1 MALARRQRT
10 NQDIWPGFVDAL
22 ASLLMVIIFLL
33 LIFVISQLYLN
44 EEIVGRDR
52 QLEQLQGRISQLADM
67 LALER
72 EEAASLRN
80 DLADVSDQ
88 LSASLNRQ
96 DELEASLFS
105 LRGENASLAAE
116 LEAARNENAD
126 ILARLSLAQDQSA
139 ALRERTSGLRE
150 DLSEAEAEVDR
161 LVREQEMVSAE
172 LADAY
177 TVIDA
182 DHETIQA
189 QLRELD
195 RLEREIQALIALRD
209 ELEGRLAEEALK
221 LDEKDRDVIAARA
234 EAALLNDQIEALA
247 DQIRELNALL
257 ETYEARDAAQQT
269 QIVDLGKRLNVALA
283 GKVQELA
290 RYRSEFFGR
299 LREILGARADIQ
311 IVGDRFVFQSEVL
324 FEQGSDELGPAG
336 QLQLIDFAN
345 TLTEIADRIPDDVDW
360 VLQVNGHTDKVP
372 IATAR
377 FPSNWEL
384 STARAISVVRY
395 LESRGVDPKRLV
407 AAGFG
412 EHRPL
417 NEGDTPEALREN
429 RRIEM
434 KFTSR

>member
-161 LVREQEMVSAE
+161 LVREREMVSAE

>member
-434 KFTSR
+434 NVTSR

>member
-247 DQIRELNALL
+247 EQIRELNALL